1 MLGLISVV
9 FLSGSLNLSTLT
21 ELNSFNPVIETQ
33 PHNVTGLLNSYY
45 KEFEHTARHGK
56 GCHCDSE
63 QHLQAQEILDKYYA
77 EFIK

>member
-1 MLGLISVV
+1 MLGLISIVI
-9 FLSGSLNLSTLT
+9 LSGSLNLSTLT